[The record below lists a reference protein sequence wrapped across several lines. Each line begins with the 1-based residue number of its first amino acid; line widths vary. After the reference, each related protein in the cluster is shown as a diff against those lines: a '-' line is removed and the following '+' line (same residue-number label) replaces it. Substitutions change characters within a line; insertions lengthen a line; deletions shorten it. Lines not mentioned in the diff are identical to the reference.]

1 MWWDLRS
8 PQSFLPEPIDFV
20 GQQVGPVEDDLKSAF
35 RQVLG
40 TTPTAQSAYL
50 ARIYRGK
57 APQASVAVC
66 VRSTTGMDLKL
77 EERLL
82 EIFRARFRGDQRL
95 DILFVLEGEEARLR
109 EVCPPFYEK
118 VPTVIPA

>member
-1 MWWDLRS
+1 MWWDMRA

-40 TTPTAQSAYL
+40 MTPTAQSAYL
-50 ARIYRGK
+50 ARVYREK
-57 APQASVAVC
+57 ARQATVAVC
-66 VRSTTGMDLKL
+66 VRSATGMDLKL
-77 EERLL
+77 EERLMG
-82 EIFRARFRGDQRL
+82 IFRSRFRGDQRL
-95 DILFVLEGEEARLR
+95 DILFILEAEEARLR
-109 EVCPPFYEK
+109 EVCPPFYER